1 MTVDYNNRQEIDRL
15 YTHDYLFEGFSYDY
29 YERQISLSC
38 TNSYLKKILNF
49 EFCNV
54 IYYKMQSC
62 LFWAPGYNIYDMYTV
77 ELPEEFLKQI
87 DEIKN
92 TKPDWYKMSEVGK
105 GTKYIAVE
113 MVVNSGDALL
123 IVCEKIDISECEYN
137 GD

>member
-1 MTVDYNNRQEIDRL
+1 MTIDYKNKQEIDEL
-15 YTHDYLFEGFSYDY
+15 YTHDYLFKGLNYDY
-29 YERQISLSC
+29 YKRQISLSC
-38 TNSYLKKILNF
+38 SNGYLKKVLNF

-62 LFWAPGYNIYDMYTV
+62 LFWTAGYNIYDMYTV

-92 TKPDWYKMSEVGK
+92 TKPDWYKMSELGQ
-105 GTKYIAVE
+105 GAEYIAVE
-113 MVVNSGDALL
+113 MMVNSGDALL
-123 IVCEKIDISECEYN
+123 IVCEKIDITECEYN